1 MVYLMKNVRTL
12 VIILSVLAAM
22 SLACNLGRNAA
33 TPEPTIAVSTEAVES
48 LEEAVDEAFD
58 EAQQTGAINLVITES
73 QLTSIVAFELEKSGS
88 KSITDPQIQLDDGQI
103 HITAQAKATGIS
115 AQARIVMEVS
125 VDSAGRPVFEVV
137 SAGIGPIPLPA
148 DLVSEIEARI
158 NRAFRE
164 QIADA
169 APEMFIES
177 IVIEGGSMRITGR
190 MD

>member
-1 MVYLMKNVRTL
+1 
-12 VIILSVLAAM
+12 
-22 SLACNLGRNAA
+22 
-33 TPEPTIAVSTEAVES
+33 
-48 LEEAVDEAFD
+48 
-58 EAQQTGAINLVITES
+58 
-73 QLTSIVAFELEKSGS
+73 
-88 KSITDPQIQLDDGQI
+88 
-103 HITAQAKATGIS
+103 
-115 AQARIVMEVS
+115 
-125 VDSAGRPVFEVV
+125 
-137 SAGIGPIPLPA
+137 LPA

>member
-1 MVYLMKNVRTL
+1 
-12 VIILSVLAAM
+12 M